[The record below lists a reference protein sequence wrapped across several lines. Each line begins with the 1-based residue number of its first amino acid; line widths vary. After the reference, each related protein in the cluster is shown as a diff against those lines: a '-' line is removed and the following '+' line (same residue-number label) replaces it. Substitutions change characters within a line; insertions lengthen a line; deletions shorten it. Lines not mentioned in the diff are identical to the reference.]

1 MNLSG
6 LKLAISEFVENS
18 DGGILATDI
27 FDANGGMPI
36 VGYNSNAKASA
47 LFNRIFN
54 QLVKTLDGS
63 GFDSNLDFYFLRMDN
78 NQAVIVGRFKKAKYR
93 FGVLVDLNKIQLG
106 MMLNVLL
113 PEYLEAVNDAL

>member
-18 DGGILATDI
+18 DGGIQATDI